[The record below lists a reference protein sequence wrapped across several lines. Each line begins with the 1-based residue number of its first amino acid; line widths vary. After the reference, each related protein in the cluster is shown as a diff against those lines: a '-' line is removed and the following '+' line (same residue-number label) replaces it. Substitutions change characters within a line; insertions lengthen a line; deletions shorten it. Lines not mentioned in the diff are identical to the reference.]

1 MKSKVSCW
9 FCNKESHVFIIYKNS
24 WTCEHCDQYNG
35 FNKEGD
41 YNKKIPEMQKE
52 NQQTYCINNA
62 PGTPKKHTE
71 STNLLCNRCNI
82 SQEQKLKDLNN
93 FEPKNEDKFDEELK
107 IHKQKLDHIYDL
119 CRGCKQKLNQHL
131 NRQDQQIGHYFGNIT
146 NKPMTPLKTALQAKQ
161 TKLGTPKQTIDG
173 DFSLKKRVVSKAK
186 INPEPMATETS
197 NSYKKAYTVSGS
209 SPYKQERKSMNY
221 NVSNGSPYGS
231 KGRERS
237 DLPKR
242 SMYEPSPKKHIYDS
256 DLDTSALKNNNDYAT
271 KVDNLLSTNLM
282 KSKDKW
288 FVIQTVCVDFLS
300 YFGILLIFICDIV
313 NLINDSGVW
322 QDDSV
327 NPDLQILP
335 GADQHYIFKAL
346 LKVYKYTQL
355 LLTLIL
361 LVSIFY
367 AFKRPKM
374 SRFLTVIGIML
385 NLMIHL
391 NFFGTQNDEKF
402 ILESVVSFGL
412 SSYLSLAR
420 SYNVVQFYRYL
431 TTTEVC

>member
-1 MKSKVSCW
+1 M
-9 FCNKESHVFIIYKNS
+9 
-24 WTCEHCDQYNG
+24 
-35 FNKEGD
+35 
-41 YNKKIPEMQKE
+41 
-52 NQQTYCINNA
+52 
-62 PGTPKKHTE
+62 
-71 STNLLCNRCNI
+71 
-82 SQEQKLKDLNN
+82 
-93 FEPKNEDKFDEELK
+93 
-107 IHKQKLDHIYDL
+107 
-119 CRGCKQKLNQHL
+119 
-131 NRQDQQIGHYFGNIT
+131 
-146 NKPMTPLKTALQAKQ
+146 
-161 TKLGTPKQTIDG
+161 
-173 DFSLKKRVVSKAK
+173 
-186 INPEPMATETS
+186 
-197 NSYKKAYTVSGS
+197 
-209 SPYKQERKSMNY
+209 
-221 NVSNGSPYGS
+221 
-231 KGRERS
+231 
-237 DLPKR
+237 
-242 SMYEPSPKKHIYDS
+242 
-256 DLDTSALKNNNDYAT
+256 
-271 KVDNLLSTNLM
+271 
-282 KSKDKW
+282 
-288 FVIQTVCVDFLS
+288 DFLS